1 MSGLTV
7 VKVGGSLYDLPDLGP
22 RLVCCLRELKPVL
35 MVPGGGASADVVRA
49 WDRQHGLGEEAAHW
63 LALRSLSLN
72 AQLLAQLL
80 PGVPV
85 VQNVNEDQPWAIL
98 DAYEF
103 SRADEGQAG
112 ALPHL
117 WDVTSDALAAR
128 VAVVARARRLLLLK
142 STDIPPDIDWAE
154 AGARNLVD
162 RWFARA
168 LRGAD
173 GRMQVQ
179 GVNFRTGMPTPCG
192 SRQPF

>member
-1 MSGLTV
+1 MNGLTV

-22 RLVCCLRELKPVL
+22 RLVRCLRELEPVL
-35 MVPGGGASADVVRA
+35 VVPGGGASADVVRA

-72 AQLLAQLL
+72 AHFLAQLL
-80 PGVPV
+80 PGAPV
-85 VQNVNEDQPWAIL
+85 VQDINEDQPCAIL
-98 DAYEF
+98 DAYAF
-103 SRADEGQAG
+103 GRADEGRPG
-112 ALPHL
+112 ALPHM

-154 AGARNLVD
+154 AGACGLVD

-179 GVNFRTGMPTPCG
+179 GVNFRTGTPTPCG
-192 SRQPF
+192 EQPG